1 MTAPNKPTTLRLA
14 LSLAVALAVV
24 ACKPAEDPAAAAA
37 RQKAAME
44 QAADEAA
51 KQFDAEY
58 GRHNWE
64 LAKAH
69 GDVLIDKYPDST
81 AAGRIKERHA
91 DAVAKA
97 TEAREQRR
105 QASLWSYGNEPVGN
119 GSQLSASIYSQEPVD
134 TSGSGAQP
142 VRLIFRDHP
151 DWGTSSYLVLEA
163 GDFNCYAG
171 CKVKVKADDAAPKSM
186 AATRPKTDEAI
197 AMFIEDEKAL
207 WKLARD
213 AKVVEIE
220 FPVKAGGTRTA
231 VFEVAALDTTSL
243 PKWPQ

>member
-1 MTAPNKPTTLRLA
+1 MKPATLRLVLPLA
-14 LSLAVALAVV
+14 AVLAVS
-24 ACKPAEDPAAAAA
+24 ACKPAEDPAAIAA
-37 RQKAAME
+37 RQKAVME

-81 AAGRIKERHA
+81 AAARIKERHA
-91 DAVAKA
+91 DAVGKA
-97 TEAREQRR
+97 AEARQQRR
-105 QASLWSYGNEPVGN
+105 LASLWSYGNEPAGK

-134 TSGSGAQP
+134 TGGGPQP

-151 DWGTSSYLVLEA
+151 EWGTSSYLVLEA
-163 GDFNCYAG
+163 GDFNCYGG
-171 CKVKVKADDAAPKSM
+171 CKVKVKADDAAPKAM

-213 AKVVEIE
+213 AKVIEIE
-220 FPVKAGGTRTA
+220 FPVKTGGTRTA
-231 VFEVAALDTTSL
+231 VFEVAALETNSL

>member
-1 MTAPNKPTTLRLA
+1 MNPAVFRLV
-14 LSLAVALAVV
+14 LPLAVALVIAG
-24 ACKPAEDPAAAAA
+24 CKPAEDPAAIAA
-37 RQKAAME
+37 RQKALME
-44 QAADEAA
+44 RAADEAA
-51 KQFDAEY
+51 TQFDAEY

-81 AAGRIKERHA
+81 AAARIKERHA
-91 DAVAKA
+91 DAIAKA
-97 TEAREQRR
+97 TEARQQRR
-105 QASLWSYGNEPVGN
+105 LASLWSYGKEPVGK
-119 GSQLSASIYSQEPVD
+119 GSQLSAAIYSQEPVQ
-134 TSGSGAQP
+134 TGEGGAQP

-151 DWGTSSYLVLEA
+151 EWGTSSYLVLEA
-163 GDFNCYAG
+163 GDFNCYGG
-171 CKVKVKADDAAPKSM
+171 CRVQVKADDAAPKAM

-207 WKLARD
+207 WKIARD

-220 FPVKAGGTRTA
+220 FAVKAGGTRTA

>member
-1 MTAPNKPTTLRLA
+1 MTVPNKPAPLRL
-14 LSLAVALAVV
+14 LLPLAAALAVV
-24 ACKPAEDPAAAAA
+24 ACKPAEDPAAIAA
-37 RQKAAME
+37 RQKAAIE

-51 KQFDAEY
+51 RQFDAEY

-81 AAGRIKERHA
+81 AAARIKERHA
-91 DAVAKA
+91 EAVTKA
-97 TEAREQRR
+97 VDAREQRR
-105 QASLWSYGNEPVGN
+105 LSSLWSYGNEPAGK

-134 TSGSGAQP
+134 TGGGAQP

-151 DWGTSSYLVLEA
+151 EWGTSSYLVLEA

-171 CKVKVKADDAAPKSM
+171 CKVKVKADDAAPRPM

-207 WKLARD
+207 WKLAKS
-213 AKVVEIE
+213 AGHLSIE
-220 FPVKAGGTRTA
+220 FPTKAVGRRTA
-231 VFEVAALDTTSL
+231 EFEVGGLAPSKL
-243 PKWPQ
+243 PKWN